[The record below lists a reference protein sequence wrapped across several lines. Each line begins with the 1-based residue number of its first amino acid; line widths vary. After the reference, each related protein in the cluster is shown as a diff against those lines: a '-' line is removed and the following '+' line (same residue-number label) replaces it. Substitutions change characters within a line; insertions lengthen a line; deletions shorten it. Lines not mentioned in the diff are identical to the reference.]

1 MCFLKQSVD
10 KGNLFELEVELIPF
24 LLRAFVCLET
34 LQTNIDFSFLICC
47 KAPQG
52 LWFYNLARQYS
63 SQMVF

>member
-10 KGNLFELEVELIPF
+10 KGNLSVLEVELIPF
-24 LLRAFVCLET
+24 LRWAFVSLET
-34 LQTNIDFSFLICC
+34 LQTNIDFSSLILC
-47 KAPQG
+47 KAPKG